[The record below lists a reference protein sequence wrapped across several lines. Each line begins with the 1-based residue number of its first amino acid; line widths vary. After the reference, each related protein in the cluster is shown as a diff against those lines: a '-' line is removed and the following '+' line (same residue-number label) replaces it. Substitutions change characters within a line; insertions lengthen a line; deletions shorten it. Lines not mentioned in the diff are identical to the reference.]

1 MRSAETT
8 GGVVSFR
15 AYMLT
20 TGTDIL
26 AVRDHRV
33 VCIPQADADVTDPF
47 NHWIVLRHDDASYYC
62 LYNLGA
68 GSFLAISNGIVLD
81 NVPHKLNLTFSNGK
95 AVFREG
101 GGKFLGFGANN
112 NPVVSSSTKA
122 VRLELL
128 DNYNLTPSTS
138 LCYALLE
145 QTTDD
150 GIATG
155 IESLSDS
162 PLMERWAE
170 TEGWESASL
179 SDDIAAVYYYDL
191 QGRRIGYALPAGQT
205 VVAHIVLRNG
215 ASIVRKIKVGK

>member
-1 MRSAETT
+1 MSVD
-8 GGVVSFR
+8 VVVI
-15 AYMLT
+15 MVV
-20 TGTDIL
+20 L
-26 AVRDHRV
+26 AVLVRV
-33 VCIPQADADVTDPF
+33 PM
-47 NHWIVLRHDDASYYC
+47 R
-62 LYNLGA
+62 
-68 GSFLAISNGIVLD
+68 
-81 NVPHKLNLTFSNGK
+81 VPMRGV
-95 AVFREG
+95 AVEVDSSVEIAVGTVDKG

-122 VRLELL
+122 ARFELL

>member
-1 MRSAETT
+1 MIY
-8 GGVVSFR
+8 
-15 AYMLT
+15 YMLT

-33 VCIPQADADVTDPF
+33 VSIPQADADVTDPF

-162 PLMERWAE
+162 PLMEEWAE